1 MERMTKP
8 VILSVSFSALPRPS
22 HTASTAWVAMIAA
35 QLILTT
41 SKTKGFAMTTSISL
55 SNLFS
60 RLMAPLAC
68 AAALMVTLPAQAL
81 QIMPYSAAALASA
94 EKAGQSY
101 ALHFHATWCPTCRAQ
116 EKVLQNLQSDAELDK
131 VSVLVVDFDTE
142 RDLKL
147 ARKVR
152 AQSTLIVYHGTAEK
166 ARLAGDTD
174 PANIKAALKAGL
186 Q

>member
-1 MERMTKP
+1 M
-8 VILSVSFSALPRPS
+8 
-22 HTASTAWVAMIAA
+22 TASNSFPIM
-35 QLILTT
+35 LFT
-41 SKTKGFAMTTSISL
+41 SFL
-55 SNLFS
+55 R
-60 RLMAPLAC
+60 RLVPLAG
-68 AAALMVTLPAQAL
+68 AAALMVALPAQAL

-94 EKAGQSY
+94 EKTGQSY
-101 ALHFHATWCPTCRAQ
+101 ALHFHASWCPTCRAQ

-131 VSVLVVDFDTE
+131 VSVLVVDYDKE
-142 RDLKL
+142 HDLKL

-174 PANIKAALKAGL
+174 PANIKTALKAGL